1 MRGSLQ
7 KKGGKYYAVFRV
19 NKKQKWI
26 NLYINAKKGNKRE
39 AEAALTRLL
48 AEYNENPNMFDKIDF
63 VGYIKKWLKEVITQV
78 DIVTYEGYKT
88 DTENHLI
95 PYFEQKNLMLQ
106 DVKIADIEKYYNYK
120 AVTGR
125 LDGKPGGLSC
135 RTLKIHGTILSL
147 IFKKAIREELIRD
160 NPCQYARLPKM
171 QKTTVKPSFYTVEQ
185 CNRLLEVSKSTML
198 HDMLYMTIIYGLR
211 RSELMGLRW
220 DAVDFE
226 NNTIVIQ
233 HTVVLQNQVVA
244 KDSTKNKTSNR
255 VYPLLDDV
263 KPLLEKLLEKQKKN
277 KDFFKN
283 CYSDSGYIFAKE
295 DGTPYYPSYPSHELQ
310 KVLKKNELPHI
321 RFHDLRHSCASML
334 ILRGWNMKDI
344 SEWLGHA
351 DISTTMNIYGHIS
364 MKHKRELGQGLKG
377 MFSA

>member
-26 NLYINAKKGNKRE
+26 NLYIDAKKGNKRE

-125 LDGKPGGLSC
+125 LDGKSW
-135 RTLKIHGTILSL
+135 RIIMQNSKIHGTILSL

-160 NPCQYARLPKM
+160 NHAQYARLPKM
-171 QKTTVKPSFYTVEQ
+171 QKT
-185 CNRLLEVSKSTML
+185 L
-198 HDMLYMTIIYGLR
+198 
-211 RSELMGLRW
+211 
-220 DAVDFE
+220 
-226 NNTIVIQ
+226 
-233 HTVVLQNQVVA
+233 
-244 KDSTKNKTSNR
+244 
-255 VYPLLDDV
+255 
-263 KPLLEKLLEKQKKN
+263 
-277 KDFFKN
+277 
-283 CYSDSGYIFAKE
+283 
-295 DGTPYYPSYPSHELQ
+295 
-310 KVLKKNELPHI
+310 
-321 RFHDLRHSCASML
+321 
-334 ILRGWNMKDI
+334 
-344 SEWLGHA
+344 
-351 DISTTMNIYGHIS
+351 
-364 MKHKRELGQGLKG
+364 
-377 MFSA
+377 

>member
-7 KKGGKYYAVFRV
+7 KKGGKYYAVFHV

-26 NLYINAKKGNKRE
+26 NLYIDAKKGNKRE

-125 LDGKPGGLSC
+125 LDGKPGGLSR

-147 IFKKAIREELIRD
+147 IFKQAIREELIRY
-160 NPCQYARLPKM
+160 NPCQYARVPKV
-171 QKTTVKPSFYTVEQ
+171 KKAAVKPSFYTVEQ
-185 CNRLLEVSKSTML
+185 CNKLLKVSKSTML

-220 DAVDFE
+220 DAVDFK
-226 NNTIVIQ
+226 NNTITIQ
-233 HTVVLQNQVVA
+233 HTVVLQNRVVA
-244 KDSTKNKTSNR
+244 KDSTKNKKSNR
-255 VYPLLDDV
+255 VYPILDDV
-263 KPLLEKLLEKQKKN
+263 KILLKKLLKQQEKN
-277 KDFFKN
+277 KEFFQN
-283 CYSDSGYIFAKE
+283 CYSDSGYVFVKD
-295 DGTPYYPSYPSHELQ
+295 DGTPYYPSYPSHALQ

-364 MKHKRELGQGLKG
+364 MEHKRELGQGLKG